1 MLKKNLIN
9 SDDLFGIKE
18 AIVLIDK
25 LFNFRIIKVILRAL
39 FAFISLHAISAN
51 AFLVQGYDISK
62 SWESAQVYVPSN
74 FLVKNVNNVKVDK
87 SLPIVVFLHGC
98 GGIGEHE
105 KKWAHHLKSEGFIV
119 VLPDSF
125 SIPNR
130 EINCIPSS
138 HTTNTGKAPVNE
150 LRPAEAEFAM
160 KIIQDQVWADKRNIF
175 LMGHS
180 EGGAGAFLT
189 KEVGF
194 RGIVVSG
201 FSCGVRRKV
210 GSADTTPFIA
220 INWEIDPYFS
230 KDDTPQRQCSDRP
243 FWKNRAD
250 KVEII
255 LKGKGHATAFD
266 SLANREVIKF
276 LKERVQN

>member
-1 MLKKNLIN
+1 MKNKTVFASL
-9 SDDLFGIKE
+9 LFFSSI
-18 AIVLIDK
+18 
-25 LFNFRIIKVILRAL
+25 
-39 FAFISLHAISAN
+39 AN
-51 AFLVQGYDISK
+51 AFLVQGYDASK
-62 SWESAQVYVPSN
+62 AWDGAQVYVPSN
-74 FLVKNVNNVKVDK
+74 FLVKSVDNVKVGK
-87 SLPIVVFLHGC
+87 PSPVVILLHGC
-98 GGIGEHE
+98 AGIGDHE
-105 KKWAHHLKSEGFIV
+105 KKWAQNLKSEGFIV

-125 SIPNR
+125 AIPTR

-138 HTTNTGKAPVNE
+138 NTPNVGKVPVND

-160 KIIQDQVWADKRNIF
+160 KKVQEQVWADKNNIF

-189 KEVGF
+189 IEAGF
-194 RGIVVSG
+194 KGVIVSG

-210 GSADTTPFIA
+210 GSADATPFIA

-230 KDDTPQRQCSDRP
+230 KDDSPQRQCSDRP
-243 FWKNRAD
+243 FWKNRVD
-250 KVEII
+250 KVEVI

-276 LKERVQN
+276 LKERVKN